1 MSTPTEASAS
11 TAEVKAPTNLN
22 EASAAINEASAATNE
37 ASAPTNEAS
46 AATTEASAPAA
57 EASVAPTEA
66 SASTT
71 AASTDATEA
80 SAPTTP
86 GTTTPGNTTPG
97 AKPSETSSIWRNP
110 TQKIASYIRLTGA
123 YTQKD
128 KRLPMVFPPPSWS
141 LEETQNNGAGA
152 SDPPHT
158 TKKNTP
164 PDTPDAEDA
173 PEPGVFAQ
181 RIGALIES
189 LPWPAQTKDIETDDG
204 VIDPKGPPL
213 PASVMADSKLMKMLS
228 SESVMGGSL
237 SRESVWSMLE
247 RLKRSVPGVSGE
259 TPKKDGEEDGEEDGG
274 DREDSGVMM
283 YAPLQPNANS
293 KAELA
298 DSETVL
304 EYVDEP
310 SEGDKSAP
318 ATPGQDGKPPL
329 KSKKS
334 DASKSGKKRKVQ
346 ERVHW
351 VPSPT
356 QISVQAWWWG
366 YRLYLPPPV
375 IALLDDTHLAAAN
388 RGAMIT
394 TSLKW
399 LLERIPTML
408 FPPQIRP
415 AIVALKRLTPLV
427 GYVGVFIAWSW
438 TAIKARDKGD
448 GVVLTATW
456 LLPVALVPAS
466 LNAADF
472 QRPGGVEGAK
482 DKPAVESSAQNVS
495 TPAAKSTDATKPP
508 LKSAKSGSTRA
519 KSSERGLKAP
529 PVDRKQSGSKSDTET
544 ETTAESLSRRWS
556 TLVLRRGKSKG
567 KTEKP
572 AAEKAKE
579 AAGKEAEKAEAEPG
593 K

>member
-1 MSTPTEASAS
+1 MSTPIDPTAEASA
-11 TAEVKAPTNLN
+11 P
-22 EASAAINEASAATNE
+22 TNE

-46 AATTEASAPAA
+46 APTNEASTPTNEASARSTEASAPA
-57 EASVAPTEA
+57 TEA
-66 SASTT
+66 SAPATEASAGTAGASADTTEANTSTT
-71 AASTDATEA
+71 EAGAPTTEA

-86 GTTTPGNTTPG
+86 GTTTQ
-97 AKPSETSSIWRNP
+97 PSETSSIWRNP

-123 YTQKD
+123 YTQKE
-128 KRLPMVFPPPSWS
+128 KRPPIIFPPPSWS

-152 SDPPHT
+152 SDPPEEPRT
-158 TKKNTP
+158 SKKNIP
-164 PDTPDAEDA
+164 QDTQDAEDA

-181 RIGALIES
+181 RIGTLIDS
-189 LPWPAQTKDIETDDG
+189 LPWPAQTKDTDDG

-213 PASVMADSKLMKMLS
+213 PPSVTADSKLMKLLS

-259 TPKKDGEEDGEEDGG
+259 PPKEDGEEDVGG

-283 YAPLQPNANS
+283 YAPLQPNADS
-293 KAELA
+293 QAELA

-304 EYVDEP
+304 EYLDEP
-310 SEGDKSAP
+310 DKSTP
-318 ATPGQDGKPPL
+318 AKTPGQEGKPPL
-329 KSKKS
+329 VSKKS
-334 DASKSGKKRKVQ
+334 DASKSGKKRKAQ
-346 ERVHW
+346 ERIHW

-356 QISVQAWWWG
+356 QISLQAMWWG

-375 IALLDDTHLAAAN
+375 MDLLDDTHLAAAN

-394 TSLKW
+394 ASLKW

-466 LNAADF
+466 LNAADY

-482 DKPAVESSAQNVS
+482 DKPAVESSAKSAS
-495 TPAAKSTDATKPP
+495 TPAAKSTEPATKPP

-519 KSSERGLKAP
+519 KSSERGLKP
-529 PVDRKQSGSKSDTET
+529 PAVDRKPSGSKSDTET

-567 KTEKP
+567 KTDKP
-572 AAEKAKE
+572 VAEKAKE
-579 AAGKEAEKAEAEPG
+579 AEAEAEAG

>member
-1 MSTPTEASAS
+1 MTVGSPDATSFCHRLLHPTLMSTPT
-11 TAEVKAPTNLN
+11 
-22 EASAAINEASAATNE
+22 E

-46 AATTEASAPAA
+46 ASTNEANVPTTEASAATTEASAGT
-57 EASVAPTEA
+57 TET
-66 SASTT
+66 SADT
-71 AASTDATEA
+71 TEA
-80 SAPTTP
+80 SAPTTEASAP
-86 GTTTPGNTTPG
+86 TAPSST
-97 AKPSETSSIWRNP
+97 PSETSSIWRNP

-123 YTQKD
+123 YTQKE
-128 KRLPMVFPPPSWS
+128 KRPPIIFPPPSWS

-152 SDPPHT
+152 SDPPEEPRT
-158 TKKNTP
+158 SKKNIP
-164 PDTPDAEDA
+164 QDTQDAEDA

-181 RIGALIES
+181 RIGTLIDS
-189 LPWPAQTKDIETDDG
+189 LPWPAQTKDTDDG

-213 PASVMADSKLMKMLS
+213 PPSVTSDSKLMKLLS

-259 TPKKDGEEDGEEDGG
+259 PPKEDGEEDIGG

-283 YAPLQPNANS
+283 YAPLQPNADS
-293 KAELA
+293 QAELA

-304 EYVDEP
+304 EYLDEP
-310 SEGDKSAP
+310 DKSTP
-318 ATPGQDGKPPL
+318 AKTPGQEGKPPL
-329 KSKKS
+329 DSKKS
-334 DASKSGKKRKVQ
+334 DASKGGKKRKAQ
-346 ERVHW
+346 ERIHW
-351 VPSPT
+351 MPSPT
-356 QISVQAWWWG
+356 QISLQAMWWG

-375 IALLDDTHLAAAN
+375 MDLLDDTHLAAAN

-394 TSLKW
+394 ASLKW

-466 LNAADF
+466 LNAADY

-482 DKPAVESSAQNVS
+482 DKPAVESSAKSAS
-495 TPAAKSTDATKPP
+495 TQTAKSTEPAAKPP

-572 AAEKAKE
+572 AAEKAG
-579 AAGKEAEKAEAEPG
+579 AAADPG